1 MSTFKDSF
9 VRSFYKMG
17 RFLKDHSP
25 EIAMVA
31 GTIFTA
37 LGWRESQKA
46 AVKSYQLKQD
56 YDQKLEDLEKVREYI
71 KDGHVDDEECSIEDI
86 QAEEKRLKREYNI
99 GRAKA
104 YSGSVLLMIGGAACN
119 WSGFLIVSRRYR
131 HMAASYFTKAQ
142 EMMQL
147 EKAVAAT
154 YGQDALDKLKNGEQ
168 SDGQKE
174 IDENGN
180 LIDKPVEH
188 VPVEG
193 YSFFFDESCGD
204 VYEKDSE
211 ANRIWLSNIQRHL
224 TDKLIIEGILTYNDI
239 LECFNK
245 PKVQDGYEV
254 GYVYIKDPIL
264 AARLGVH
271 NSVDLGIFD
280 RTINGATYRFK
291 PGMNVDR
298 AILIRPN
305 LDPIPILKYS
315 GWAKTGKVPVLPAN

>member
-9 VRSFYKMG
+9 VGSFYKMG

-31 GTIFTA
+31 GTVFTA

-46 AVKSYQLKQD
+46 AIKSYQLKQE
-56 YDQKLEDLEKVREYI
+56 YDEKIELLNEDREKKENGLVS
-71 KDGHVDDEECSIEDI
+71 DDECSEDDI
-86 QAEEKRLKREYNI
+86 YSEEKRLKHEYNI
-99 GRAKA
+99 GRVKV
-104 YSGSVLLMIGGAACN
+104 YSGSVLLMIGGCACN
-119 WSGFLIVSRRYR
+119 WSGFLIVSGRYR

-154 YGQDALDKLKNGEQ
+154 YSQEALDKLKNGEETE
-168 SDGQKE
+168 SQKE

-180 LIDKPVEH
+180 LIDKPVDR

-193 YSFFFDESCGD
+193 YSFFFDESCVG
-204 VYEKDSE
+204 VYEKDTE
-211 ANRIWLSNIQRHL
+211 ANRIFLAAAEQTL
-224 TDKLIIEGILTYNDI
+224 TDQLIMKGVLTYNDI
-239 LECFNK
+239 LEHFNK

-271 NSVDLGIFD
+271 NSVDFGVFD
-280 RTINGATYRFK
+280 RTINGASKRFK